1 MVFYFSGSL
10 TMTSPDGVRMR
21 SRIKAVD
28 ATAASADMKYSPP
41 AAPLSASSAVADSSS
56 LVGPGF
62 EVIAPPPNYH
72 QAVDVD
78 TGDLCRQDSKE
89 PPPTSTTAA
98 AAVAAVVQR
107 DFEFKEV
114 AITATKAEQ
123 LNDRD
128 VGGYHSIHLSQLLAY
143 HATFLELL

>member
-1 MVFYFSGSL
+1 
-10 TMTSPDGVRMR
+10 MTSPDGVRMR
-21 SRIKAVD
+21 SRIKDAG

-41 AAPLSASSAVADSSS
+41 AAPLSASSATAADSSS

-78 TGDLCRQDSKE
+78 TDDLCRQDSKE
-89 PPPTSTTAA
+89 PPPTNTTAA
-98 AAVAAVVQR
+98 AAAATAVVQR

-128 VGGYHSIHLSQLLAY
+128 VGGYHSIHISQLVLA
-143 HATFLELL
+143 FDIF

>member
-1 MVFYFSGSL
+1 M
-10 TMTSPDGVRMR
+10 
-21 SRIKAVD
+21 D
-28 ATAASADMKYSPP
+28 AAAAAAATASADMKYSPP
-41 AAPLSASSAVADSSS
+41 AAPLSASSAAAADSSS

-78 TGDLCRQDSKE
+78 TGELCRQDSKE
-89 PPPTSTTAA
+89 PPPINTTAA
-98 AAVAAVVQR
+98 AAAAAAVVQR

-128 VGGYHSIHLSQLLAY
+128 VGGYHSIHLSQLIAY
-143 HATFLELL
+143 DIFRAIVKEFWVYSIAHVFITYLPW